1 MSHVGYVTSQ
11 SHVSQFHSPAP
22 HVGQRTRE
30 VLCRGGDGESVGWSH
45 CMDGSRATVV
55 PADRQTC
62 VMDRDCV
69 VAEWSTWT
77 RGEHAEYCDT
87 SHADHHN
94 GESRTRQILSL
105 TVGDGKPCPHLTETR
120 PSDQTRE
127 CKYRYETKN
136 YF

>member
-1 MSHVGYVTSQ
+1 
-11 SHVSQFHSPAP
+11 
-22 HVGQRTRE
+22 
-30 VLCRGGDGESVGWSH
+30 
-45 CMDGSRATVV
+45 MDGTRATVV

-62 VMDRDCV
+62 VMARDCV

-87 SHADHHN
+87 RVS

-120 PSDQTRE
+120 PSEHTRE
-127 CKYRYETKN
+127 CKFR
-136 YF
+136 